1 MDGVLYWKDRARGG
15 ALCIVVPKVL
25 QRQLLEEL
33 HGGSFGGHL
42 LPKDSMQPY
51 LGNTSG
57 GECVQMLTDSVED
70 V

>member
-1 MDGVLYWKDRARGG
+1 MYISWLQKFYNDSCWRSYMADYL
-15 ALCIVVPKVL
+15 VVI
-25 QRQLLEEL
+25 
-33 HGGSFGGHL
+33 L